1 MSAMPVLDFGAPL
14 LRRPVALPDVA
25 LHKPVPL
32 HARGRIDRVGMEKIE
47 LPVRLRGESGEL
59 LTVPAE
65 ADVFVSL
72 DCEDSKGIHMSR
84 LFLALQDT
92 LGTEELSPA
101 AVELLLQDFLRS
113 HAAVSASSY
122 VRIRCNYLLQRDS
135 LASNHRGWKSYPLEI
150 SASLE
155 EGELRLE
162 LGLEVVYSSTC
173 PCSAAL
179 AREIIARDF
188 ERAFP
193 ERNASVSEVSEWL
206 RSDEGLPATP
216 HSQRSF
222 AELRIVLDPSA
233 DALPIVEL
241 LDAVENGLGTPVQAA
256 VKREDEQAFAALNGR
271 NLMFCEDAARI
282 VKRTLDRDPRIR
294 DFRVKIRH
302 EESLHPHDAV
312 AVITKGVPDGLT
324 A

>member
-1 MSAMPVLDFGAPL
+1 MPAMPVLSFDAPSP
-14 LRRPVALPDVA
+14 RVPIVLPDVA
-25 LHKPVPL
+25 LHEKPL
-32 HARGRIDRVGMEKIE
+32 RARGRIDRVGMERIE
-47 LPVRLRGESGEL
+47 LPVRLPGEGGAL
-59 LTVPAE
+59 MAVPAE

-72 DCEDSKGIHMSR
+72 DAEDAKGIHMSR
-84 LFLALQDT
+84 LYLALQDELAT
-92 LGTEELSPA
+92 TELTPA
-101 AVELLLQDFLRS
+101 VLEALLRSFLRS
-113 HAAVSASSY
+113 HEDISGSSH
-122 VRIRCNYLLQRDS
+122 VRIRCSYLIQRDS
-135 LASNHRGWKSYPLEI
+135 LASDHRGWKSYPLEI
-150 SASLE
+150 AASLV
-155 EGELRLE
+155 EGKVQIE

-179 AREIIARDF
+179 SREIIARDF
-188 ERAFP
+188 ENTFVQ
-193 ERNASVSEVSEWL
+193 NQASVSAVSEWL

-222 AELRIVLDPSA
+222 AVLQVVLGSSA
-233 DALPIVEL
+233 AALPILDL
-241 LDAVENGLGTPVQAA
+241 LDTVEAGLGTPVQAA

-282 VKRTLDRDPRIR
+282 VKQTLDRDDRVS

-312 AVITKGVPDGLT
+312 AVITKGVEGGLT

>member
-1 MSAMPVLDFGAPL
+1 MPAMPVQDFRAPPRVL
-14 LRRPVALPDVA
+14 PVKLPDVA
-25 LHKPVPL
+25 LQQQPL
-32 HARGRIDRVGMEKIE
+32 RARGRIDRVGMERIE
-47 LPVRLRGESGEL
+47 LPVQLRGERGEL

-72 DCEDSKGIHMSR
+72 EREDAKGIHMSR
-84 LFLALQDT
+84 LFLALQQT
-92 LGTEELSPA
+92 LG
-101 AVELLLQDFLRS
+101 AVELTPAALERLLRDFLRS
-113 HAAVSASSY
+113 HEAISGSSH
-122 VRIRCNYLLQRDS
+122 VRIRCNYLIQRDS
-135 LASNHRGWKSYPLEI
+135 LESGHRGWKSYPLQI
-150 SASLE
+150 AASLE
-155 EGELRLE
+155 DGKLRLE

-179 AREIIARDF
+179 SREIIARDF
-188 ERAFP
+188 QRVFTEREAP
-193 ERNASVSEVSEWL
+193 VREVAEWL

-222 AELRIVLDPSA
+222 AELWIVLDPSA
-233 DALPIVEL
+233 DELPIVEL
-241 LDAVENGLGTPVQAA
+241 LDAVESGLGTPVQAA
-256 VKREDEQAFAALNGR
+256 VKREDEQAFAALNGS

-282 VKRTLDRDPRIR
+282 VKRTLDEDR
-294 DFRVKIRH
+294 RVSDYRAKIRH